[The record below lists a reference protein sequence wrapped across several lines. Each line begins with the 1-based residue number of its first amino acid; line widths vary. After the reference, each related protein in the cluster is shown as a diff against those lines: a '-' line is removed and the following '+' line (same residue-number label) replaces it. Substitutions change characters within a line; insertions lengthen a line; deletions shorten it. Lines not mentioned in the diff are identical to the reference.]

1 MAVLTSKTNHVA
13 QDLELGERRTTQSWS
28 VLEQEDRDHPSH
40 GCTRRQV
47 SWLLFWIRRSLHLSD
62 YLKAAAGAEHVTQ
75 RWAVA
80 KLRRHGTRRTLVAF
94 IFLLINKYKSLT
106 GVGLVREHRS
116 PATFRSAS
124 WDTSSALPTSTV
136 TSRPYKM
143 AHSLVRAL

>member
-62 YLKAAAGAEHVTQ
+62 YLKAAACRTRDAE
-75 RWAVA
+75 
-80 KLRRHGTRRTLVAF
+80 
-94 IFLLINKYKSLT
+94 
-106 GVGLVREHRS
+106 VGGGQAA
-116 PATFRSAS
+116 PP
-124 WDTSSALPTSTV
+124 WDQTDLSGFHISTDQ
-136 TSRPYKM
+136 
-143 AHSLVRAL
+143 